1 MKKTAFALVTGLALT
16 LPSMAF
22 AQSCTVMDPTG
33 SPLNIRQSP
42 NGKIVGKLRNGT
54 RVVVHDYDY
63 DRKGRPWAYV
73 TSNRGAGW
81 VFREFIACY

>member
-1 MKKTAFALVTGLALT
+1 MISDFFYTHNYFIITDFKSYF
-16 LPSMAF
+16 SI
-22 AQSCTVMDPTG
+22 G